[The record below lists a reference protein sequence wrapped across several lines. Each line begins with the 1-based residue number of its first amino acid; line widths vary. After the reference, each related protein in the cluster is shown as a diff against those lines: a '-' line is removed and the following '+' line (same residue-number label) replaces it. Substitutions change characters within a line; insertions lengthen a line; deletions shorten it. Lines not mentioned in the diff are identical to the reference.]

1 MVALVRHGDAPA
13 APHFTVSDTE
23 RFGDANEIARLYRSL
38 DHANE
43 QAHPRTARLLAA
55 GRRKMARKLIEEASE
70 VAPEAARY
78 RPRAVIRESADPIYN
93 LVVVW
98 FECGI
103 APEEVWSEMRRRA
116 ECYGIAEKLPKPAA
130 GSVLS
135 AASDA
140 GRVGDDHNR

>member
-1 MVALVRHGDAPA
+1 MVALVRHGDAQA
-13 APHFTVSDTE
+13 APHFTICDTE

-38 DHANE
+38 GHVNE
-43 QAHPRTARLLAA
+43 QDHPRIARLLAA
-55 GRRKMARKLIEEASE
+55 GRRKMARKLMEEVSE
-70 VAPEAARY
+70 VALEAARC
-78 RPRAVIRESADPIYN
+78 RSRAVVRESADLIYN

-116 ECYGIAEKLPKPAA
+116 EHYGLAEKLPKPAA

-135 AASDA
+135 AASAA
-140 GRVGDDHNR
+140 GGSGR